1 RMTLLDGDKAV
12 LTKEAKVA
20 AGAARTET
28 LSASVPG
35 VRQWTAETP
44 NLYTLL
50 VEVLDA
56 KGQII
61 QATPQRI
68 GFRTVEIKDG
78 RVAVNGK
85 P

>member
-1 RMTLLDGDKAV
+1 MTLLDGDKAV

-44 NLYTLL
+44 NLYALL

-56 KGQII
+56 KGGVI